1 MRVSVVIDADGVEVD
16 LTAHEDLPAIR
27 RREIEIYVAN
37 TVQGLVVLYDKPYQG
52 EGVAHG

>member
-37 TVQGLVVLYDKPYQG
+37 CKGLKSSGLGLEIIGNLDPN
-52 EGVAHG
+52 